1 MVYIS
6 GRSLLTKPLLL
17 CALFLAPL
25 FNTAASH
32 AVSLPKNPIQEGS
45 NAQENTNLLAI
56 PPEKPIRGMSAPAL
70 SPDGKVICF
79 VYRGNLWLVSSEGGT
94 ATRLT
99 IRNTTDFSPHWSPDG
114 KFIAFTSLRAGNF
127 GIYLVPARGGDPRQV
142 TFFSGSNWVT
152 DWMPDGYHLLFY
164 SAGRDTH
171 TFAIFSVDL
180 RNRALKQLTNDTEPL
195 RFAVSSPDGKQ
206 IAYSRSGQPWWR
218 GWYRG
223 SVAAQTFVED
233 LDTGKVRQVLST
245 PAQQFW
251 PLYAP
256 DGKSLYITTIYGHSN
271 TPNIWRVPLEGGSP
285 RPLTHYTTD
294 AVRWPSIARNG
305 SLLCYLYEGDIYTI
319 KPDGTNAHRLTIYAP
334 TDSPV
339 QITEQMVLHD
349 GADESRLS
357 PDGKTLALVLKGNIW
372 LVPTTGG
379 DAERLTNNIANNND
393 LTWAPDGTRIGFIS
407 DVGNQ
412 PDLYTIDIKTKQITR
427 LTNDM
432 AQESNTNWSPDGVY
446 IAYAKAGPKPGLY
459 VVRAR
464 GGEPERM
471 VASGNGDNL
480 YGTGI
485 NSFAWSP
492 DSKWL
497 CFSRMDRFGIRD
509 IWVAPVVGGTPVN
522 ITAYPNDNV
531 NPQFT
536 KDSKYLLFLSD
547 RNGTTQLF
555 RLPLV
560 KPGLEPKQPPKA
572 PVQVKI
578 DFDGITDRAQLIQT
592 PTPVDDYAI
601 SPDSKFVVFH
611 ANNNF
616 WAVPV
621 QGGSVM
627 QLTSQGEPGGGIE
640 FTPDGKRFYYLGS
653 NGTPRSLGAPPEP
666 AGPPQVVSFNAD
678 YTFNRKVL
686 TLQAFNE
693 FYRRFGT
700 AFYDPTLN
708 GVNWPALRAKYEPQ
722 LDGVGTPWEFANLLS
737 EMVGEVN
744 SSHSEISPNIAPSG
758 PQTATLGLNYDD
770 NYPGP
775 GLKVVSVMPDGPGD
789 QPQSR
794 INPGDYILQIDGKP
808 VSMNEYYYQTLQD
821 KAGNT
826 VKLLVNN
833 KPTEQGARTVEI
845 KPITLSQWGEL
856 EYKTW
861 VKSNRELVD
870 KLSGGRLAYIH
881 IQAMNQSSLK
891 SFQRELYSIALRKE
905 GLILDIRRN
914 GGGNTHNEVLEALD
928 QKVYAYTK
936 PRDGLLETQPLRA
949 FTKPIVLLIDQNSY
963 SDAEIFAASFETIKR
978 GVVVGVP
985 TPGYVIGTY
994 EGTLVDGTHFRL
1006 PSWGYYTLNGIN
1018 LENYGVKPDIVVGNT
1033 PNDIAEHKDNQL
1045 TVAVQT
1051 LLRELP
1057 PVSNPEENPS
1067 VVLQSANSNPNGGS
1081 AAYFHGIR
1089 GEFWPS
1095 NQSQLPVAPYQ
1106 ESGDQSGKE
1115 SGGHAHLK
1123 EGPKP

>member
-1 MVYIS
+1 VKLQYRQKHTGGWFMNAMAK
-6 GRSLLTKPLLL
+6 RSALKRS
-17 CALFLAPL
+17 ALFGAFSFSIFFILALQSLAFPL
-25 FNTAASH
+25 AKH
-32 AVSLPKNPIQEGS
+32 PQELGS
-45 NAQENTNLLAI
+45 QDETNLLAL
-56 PPEKPIRGMSAPAL
+56 PPEKPILGMSTPAL
-70 SPDGKVICF
+70 SPDGKEICF
-79 VYRGNLWLVSSEGGT
+79 VYRGSLWLVSSKGGK

-99 IRNTTDFSPHWSPDG
+99 IRNTTDFDPHWSPDG
-114 KFIAFTSLRAGNF
+114 QFIAFSSLRRGNF
-127 GIYLVPARGGDPRQV
+127 GIYIIPARGGEPRQV
-142 TFFSGSNWVT
+142 TYFSGSNWVT

-171 TFAIFSVDL
+171 TFAIFSIDL
-180 RNRALKQLTNDTEPL
+180 RDRSLKQLTHDTEPL

-206 IAYSRSGQPWWR
+206 IAYTRSGQPWWR

-223 SVAAQTFVED
+223 SVAAQTMVED
-233 LDTGKVRQVLST
+233 LATGRVRQVLST

-256 DGKSLYITTIYGHSN
+256 DGRSLFITTIYGRSN
-271 TPNIWRVPLEGGSP
+271 TPNIWRVPLDGGP
-285 RPLTHYTTD
+285 PQAVTHYTTD

-305 SLLCYLYEGDIYTI
+305 SLICYLYKGDIYTV
-319 KPDGTNAHRLTIYAP
+319 KPDGSDAHPLTIYAP
-334 TDSPV
+334 SDSPV
-339 QITEQMVLHD
+339 QNTEQMVLHD
-349 GADESRLS
+349 GADESHLS

-393 LTWAPDGTRIGFIS
+393 LTWSPDGTRIGFIS

-412 PDLYTIDIKTKQITR
+412 PDLYTIDVKTKQITR

-459 VVRAR
+459 VVRAA
-464 GGEPERM
+464 GGELERM
-471 VASGNGDNL
+471 VAAGNGDNL

-497 CFSRMDRFGIRD
+497 AFSRMDRYGTRD
-509 IWVAPVVGGTPVN
+509 IWVVPSVGGTPVN
-522 ITAYPNDNV
+522 ITAYPNNNAD
-531 NPQFT
+531 PQFT
-536 KDSKYLLFLSD
+536 RDGKYLIFISD
-547 RNGTTQLF
+547 RNGTPQLF
-555 RLPLV
+555 RLPLL
-560 KPGLEPKQPPKA
+560 KPGLEPKQPPNA

-578 DFDGITDRAQLIQT
+578 DFDGITDRAELIQT
-592 PTPVDDYAI
+592 PAPVDDYAI
-601 SPDSKFVVFH
+601 TPDSKYIVFH

-621 QGGSVM
+621 QGGSVT

-640 FTPDGKRFYYLGS
+640 FTPDGKRFFYLGA
-653 NGTPRSLGAPPEP
+653 NGTPRSLGAPPGP
-666 AGPPQVVSFNAD
+666 AGTPEVVNFNAN
-678 YTFNRKVL
+678 YTFNREL
-686 TLQAFNE
+686 LYLQAFNE
-693 FYRRFGT
+693 FYRRFGA
-700 AFYDPTLN
+700 AFYDPSMN
-708 GVNWPALRAKYEPQ
+708 GVNWAALWEKYKPQ

-744 SSHSEISPNIAPSG
+744 SSHSEISPAIASSG
-758 PQTATLGLNYDD
+758 PQTATLGLKYDYNYL
-770 NYPGP
+770 GP

-794 INPGDYILQIDGKP
+794 INPGDYILQVDGKP

-821 KAGNT
+821 KAGKT
-826 VKLLVNN
+826 VKLLVNT

-845 KPITLSQWGEL
+845 KPITLGQWADL
-856 EYKTW
+856 EYKNW
-861 VKSNRELVD
+861 VKQNRELVD

-881 IQAMNQSSLK
+881 IRAMDQSSLR
-891 SFQRELYSIALRKE
+891 SFERDLYSIAMRKE

-914 GGGNTHNEVLEALD
+914 GGGNTHNEVLRALD

-963 SDAEIFAASFETIKR
+963 SDAEIFAASFEALKR
-978 GVVVGVP
+978 GLVVGVP

-1006 PSWGYYTLNGIN
+1006 PSWGYYTLSGQN
-1018 LENYGVKPDIVVGNT
+1018 LENLGVKPDIIVVNK

-1045 TVAVQT
+1045 IVAVQT

-1057 PVSNPEENPS
+1057 PVSNSAENPP
-1067 VVLQSANSNPNGGS
+1067 VVLRSANDNPNGGS
-1081 AAYFHGIR
+1081 SADFHGIH
-1089 GEFWPS
+1089 GTYKPS
-1095 NQSQLPVAPYQ
+1095 NQSKLPINP
-1106 ESGDQSGKE
+1106 
-1115 SGGHAHLK
+1115 
-1123 EGPKP
+1123 